1 MLKDTLTSIFFFKL
15 KLLLMIIIIKVLLV
29 QTKQFLLS
37 FGFNQLQVLPSME
50 SLEMKHQKESQ
61 TKC

>member
-1 MLKDTLTSIFFFKL
+1 
-15 KLLLMIIIIKVLLV
+15 MIIIIKVLLV

>member
-1 MLKDTLTSIFFFKL
+1 
-15 KLLLMIIIIKVLLV
+15 MIIIIKVLLV
-29 QTKQFLLS
+29 QNKTILLS
-37 FGFNQLQVLPSME
+37 LGFNQLQVLPSME